1 MSDESKPKY
10 EIGKNPNSLKNL
22 ISLKKNDER
31 TRRIGRLG
39 GLKSQQIQ
47 KAKREEKKQRQRF
60 KDDIKEAL
68 ENNIYN
74 TNNDEWM
81 TAQQFLIYKAVALA
95 NKTQDGYY
103 ILKMVDMF
111 AKYLDENPDNNN
123 SENEIKQENI
133 KKLID
138 AITDNKK

>member
-1 MSDESKPKY
+1 MIDNDFIHYAP
-10 EIGKNPNSLKNL
+10 GKHPNSLKNL
-22 ISLKKNDER
+22 IGLKKNEQR
-31 TRRIGRLG
+31 TKEIGRKG

-74 TNNDEWM
+74 TKNDEWM

-111 AKYLDENPDNNN
+111 ARYLDENPDNNN

>member
-1 MSDESKPKY
+1 MSDDSKPKY

-31 TRRIGRLG
+31 TRKIGRLG

-111 AKYLDENPDNNN
+111 AKYLDESPDNNN